1 MSDSLNVKKQ
11 RVHFY
16 GTVFTIKRHKNPF
29 YGPFYGYKFSIRNF
43 VLINTPIFGD
53 IFQIISKLS
62 GNAKMQPNLRVP
74 TVLSTCKMEKSFLD
88 SLRVKNFNI
97 HSFQKNKHN
106 ARISFIRD
114 GTAFYG
120 LVEQFYSARD
130 VNYAIIS
137 TFKVLKT
144 EKPED
149 VSLKIFF
156 YFVVELSGKQ
166 SDCSASQIFGKTVKI
181 LYNSKTFL
189 IPLLDVF
196 EHD

>member
-1 MSDSLNVKKQ
+1 
-11 RVHFY
+11 
-16 GTVFTIKRHKNPF
+16 
-29 YGPFYGYKFSIRNF
+29 
-43 VLINTPIFGD
+43 
-53 IFQIISKLS
+53 
-62 GNAKMQPNLRVP
+62 MQPNLLVP
-74 TVLSTCKMEKSFLD
+74 TVFSTCKMEKTFLD

-114 GTAFYG
+114 GTAVYG

-156 YFVVELSGKQ
+156 YIVVELSGKQ
-166 SDCSASQIFGKTVKI
+166 SDCSASQIFGKMVKI

-189 IPLLDVF
+189 TPLLDVF